1 MKNET
6 EYRREFEKD
15 RLGEKERNEKRV
27 KQSDR

>member
-1 MKNET
+1 MKLNIE
-6 EYRREFEKD
+6 ENLKKD